1 MGARSDRVPQ
11 VSQLLK
17 SIEIPI
23 RYTAPVDI
31 VTAITGASG
40 AAYAQQ
46 FITGLVRAG
55 VNVHLVVSPLGR
67 RLLHD
72 ELGMEQVDLAQLAG
86 GETKNVTLYNYN
98 DVGSKLASGSFLHD
112 GMVIVPCSSNTLAE
126 CAHGLGGN
134 LISRAAAV
142 TLKERRKLILVHREM
157 PLSPID
163 ITNYQV
169 LTQAGAILAP
179 ANPGFYLNPTTI
191 GEVVDFVAGRTDGLP
206 DWMTGPWIVGTPET
220 AKRRIAELGTLSVS
234 HLMLWFMDA
243 PEFDGMQSFMSEV
256 ASATR

>member
-98 DVGSKLASGSFLHD
+98 DVGAKIASGSFLHD
-112 GMVIVPCSSNTLAE
+112 GMVIVPCSSNTLCE
-126 CAHGLGGN
+126 IAHGLGDN

-142 TLKERRKLILVHREM
+142 TLKERRKLIIAHREM
-157 PLSPID
+157 PLSPMD
-163 ITNYQV
+163 VTAYKL
-169 LTQAGAILAP
+169 LTDAGAIVAP
-179 ANPGFYLNPTTI
+179 TNPGFYLNPTSVD
-191 GEVVDFVAGRTDGLP
+191 EVVDFVAGKLLDLAGVRHTLDTRWDP
-206 DWMTGPWIVGTPET
+206 KHPRPPMKRVATP
-220 AKRRIAELGTLSVS
+220 
-234 HLMLWFMDA
+234 
-243 PEFDGMQSFMSEV
+243 
-256 ASATR
+256 

>member
-1 MGARSDRVPQ
+1 MYARWNVVASGLFSRDSKRSAFPATI
-11 VSQLLK
+11 SYLN
-17 SIEIPI
+17 
-23 RYTAPVDI
+23 I

-40 AAYAQQ
+40 ALYAQRFLQ
-46 FITGLVRAG
+46 GLVAAG
-55 VNVHLVVSPLGR
+55 VDVHLIVSPLGR

-72 ELGMEQVDLAQLAG
+72 ELGMEMIDLPSLAG
-86 GETKNVTLYNYN
+86 TQDHSITLHNYN

-163 ITNYQV
+163 ITNYQT

-179 ANPGFYLNPTTI
+179 ANPGFYLNPTTV
-191 GEVVDFVAGRTDGLP
+191 GEIVDFVAGKLLDL
-206 DWMTGPWIVGTPET
+206 VGV
-220 AKRRIAELGTLSVS
+220 K
-234 HLMLWFMDA
+234 HL
-243 PEFDGMQSFMSEV
+243 FD
-256 ASATR
+256 TRWDPKNVRPPAVV